1 MPVTTRI
8 TTFFR
13 IGNLNLYLP
22 LLLDGWVD
30 PSYILRSFILSHH
43 LMKHSESWSVSIHKN
58 NTTCI
63 FWRFVPDFAGLP
75 LPVSKPVQFFQ
86 VSHWQLLRSSLGDL
100 RYGNRSVFS
109 LFFIGG
115 NMVIALLVDVIIPV
129 LFFGGWEF
137 SEMLE
142 VKFVLKYVS
151 YFFMKF
157 PKREVPDAFITV
169 KCMGSVTWL
178 YLNLLYCRWNK
189 VEIDHGVDTGI
200 AWFDWLAIIGDLP
213 SNVSQKNIYRIDCHN
228 LSHST

>member
-86 VSHWQLLRSSLGDL
+86 VSHWQLFRSSLGDL

-109 LFFIGG
+109 LFFYWWKHGHCFIGWRHNTCSFFWG
-115 NMVIALLVDVIIPV
+115 VGIFGDVGGEICAKICFIFFHEVSEAWGTWRFYYCEMYGKCYVTLSQSPLLQ
-129 LFFGGWEF
+129 
-137 SEMLE
+137 
-142 VKFVLKYVS
+142 VK
-151 YFFMKF
+151 
-157 PKREVPDAFITV
+157 
-169 KCMGSVTWL
+169 
-178 YLNLLYCRWNK
+178 
-189 VEIDHGVDTGI
+189 
-200 AWFDWLAIIGDLP
+200 
-213 SNVSQKNIYRIDCHN
+213 
-228 LSHST
+228 